1 MKLLAV
7 NGSPR
12 GRKSNSDR
20 IIGWI
25 TQNIESLEKVYAA
38 DIKKQDESAQKVTDA
53 DSILIV
59 FPLYTDM
66 MPGLMKAFFEKLN
79 AYDLSG
85 KSATFVVHSG
95 FPEAVHSR
103 AVEKYLR
110 YFTKLKNMQLL
121 GVVVMGGSEAL
132 QVAPDGY
139 FGKRVGALKS
149 IGQNIADNTEIDADT
164 LKIIARMERYSKATL
179 AMMKFMPTDMYWNS
193 QLKKNGVYDE
203 RCARPYGE

>member
-1 MKLLAV
+1 MKLLVV

-12 GRKSNSDR
+12 GKKSNSDR

-25 TQNIESLEKVYAA
+25 TKDIEDCEKVYAA
-38 DIKKQDESAQKVTDA
+38 HVKKQDESAKKVVDA

-85 KSATFVVHSG
+85 KYVTFVVHSG

-103 AVEKYLR
+103 TVEKYLR
-110 YFTKLKNMQLL
+110 YFAKLNDMRLL

-139 FGKRVGALKS
+139 FGKRVGAFNS
-149 IGQNIADNTEIDADT
+149 IGENIGENTELDT
-164 LKIIARMERYSKATL
+164 GALKTIARMEQYSKARVAL
-179 AMMKFMPTDMYWNS
+179 MKIMPTDMYWKS

-203 RCARPYGE
+203 RYAKPYTE